1 MKKFIIMSLMLV
13 MAIGVN
19 AQKYAMVDMEYIT
32 NNIPEYVRAN
42 EVIKKEIEK
51 QQQIIDK
58 KTKEVR
64 ELYKQYASLE
74 SSMTKADRESREAA
88 ILAKEKEVSELRQ
101 RFFSPEGELEKL
113 REKLITP
120 IQDKIYEAVKKI
132 ALRDRYAMVID
143 RASAQGVIFADPSID
158 ISNEVLR
165 KLGY

>member
-1 MKKFIIMSLMLV
+1 MKKYIIISLMLV

-42 EVIKKEIEK
+42 EVIKKETEK
-51 QQQIIDK
+51 QQQIIEK

-74 SSMTKADRESREAA
+74 GNMSKADREARESA
-88 ILAKEKEVSELRQ
+88 ILAKEKEVTELRQ
-101 RFFSPEGELEKL
+101 KYFSPQGELEKL

-120 IQDKIYEAVKKI
+120 IQDKIYEAVKNI
-132 ALRDRYAMVID
+132 ALRDKYAMVID

>member
-42 EVIKKEIEK
+42 EVIKKETEK

>member
-1 MKKFIIMSLMLV
+1 MKKYIIISLMLV

-42 EVIKKEIEK
+42 EVIKKETEK
-51 QQQIIDK
+51 QQQIIEK

-74 SSMTKADRESREAA
+74 DNMSKADREARESA
-88 ILAKEKEVSELRQ
+88 ILAKEKEVTELRQ
-101 RFFSPEGELEKL
+101 KYFSPQGELEKL

-120 IQDKIYEAVKKI
+120 IQDKIYEAVKNI
-132 ALRDRYAMVID
+132 ALRDKYAMVID

>member
-1 MKKFIIMSLMLV
+1 MKKFIIMLLMLV

-42 EVIKKEIEK
+42 EVIKKETEK

>member
-1 MKKFIIMSLMLV
+1 MKKFIIMSLMLL

-42 EVIKKEIEK
+42 EVIKKETEK